1 MTPRVATSDDLDAV
15 VALDRVIFPDDAW
28 PRDKFEDDLRS
39 SFAHFLVV
47 ENEGTI
53 SGYAI
58 AQHLPGNDV
67 ADIHNLAVVEAHRG
81 EGLGAVL
88 LDALVAW
95 CESRHATAI
104 MLEVRADN
112 ESAQSLY
119 SSRGFQTIATRPGY
133 YQPACVDA
141 LVMRREVTP

>member
-1 MTPRVATSDDLDAV
+1 MTPRVATAADLDAV
-15 VALDRVIFPDDAW
+15 VALERVIFPDDAW

-39 SFAHFLVV
+39 SFTHFLVV
-47 ENEGTI
+47 EDGGTI
-53 SGYAI
+53 TGYAI

-67 ADIHNLAVVEAHRG
+67 ADIQNIAVVEAHRG
-81 EGLGAVL
+81 EGWGANL

-95 CESRHATAI
+95 SESRHASVV

-112 ESAQSLY
+112 EAAQALY
-119 SSRGFQTIATRPGY
+119 ATRGFRTIATRPGY
-133 YQPACVDA
+133 YQPAGVDA